1 MRNGV
6 APEEAR
12 RAVRTLLQYAGDDP
26 DREGLR
32 DTPDRVVRSYDEFF
46 GGYDVDPVAMLERS
60 FEEHGGYDGMVG
72 LHGITFASH
81 CEHHMVPILGKAY
94 VAYLP
99 RTRVVGISK
108 LARVVEAY
116 ARRLQIQERMT
127 QDVAQTIFAA
137 LQPRGVAVVID
148 AQHECMT
155 TRGVQ
160 KPTVSMRTA
169 TLLGDF
175 RTAPDLRAEFYSWV
189 DRPSV

>member
-6 APEEAR
+6 TAEEAR
-12 RAVRTLLQYAGDDP
+12 NAVRTLLQYAGDDP
-26 DREGLR
+26 NREGLL
-32 DTPDRVVRSYDEFF
+32 DTPDRVVRSYDEFYA
-46 GGYDVDPVAMLERS
+46 GYAVDPHELLERS

-72 LHGITFASH
+72 LHGIPFASH
-81 CEHHMVPILGKAY
+81 CEHHMVPILGTAY

-99 RTRVVGISK
+99 SKRVVGISK

-127 QDVAQTIFAA
+127 QDIANAIFEA
-137 LQPRGVAVVID
+137 LQPKGVGVVID

-155 TRGVQ
+155 TRGVH
-160 KPTVSMRTA
+160 KPGVSMRTA

-175 RTAPDLRAEFYSWV
+175 RTATDLRAEFYSWV
-189 DRPSV
+189 DR